1 MLKRYKDLYLGIM
14 IPTNIFFCI
23 SLILAAVIT
32 VLNRGIIELCIT
44 LSVFLLSGLI
54 IAFFPGIM
62 EKRIINKLFPMDTEE
77 VRIRI
82 NQKNLRKDYDAL
94 SETAKEI
101 FQISL
106 KEEGNP
112 VYLFKHDVDEDY
124 NRYRLYVKSKY
135 SSCIIYDSQKNPNC
149 IWLLKY
155 SKFFEVN

>member
-1 MLKRYKDLYLGIM
+1 M
-14 IPTNIFFCI
+14 IPTKIIFII
-23 SLILAAVIT
+23 SLILTIVIT
-32 VLNRGIIELCIT
+32 VLHREAIELFIT
-44 LSVFLLSGLI
+44 LSVFLSSVI
-54 IAFFPGIM
+54 FSAFFPGIM

-77 VRIRI
+77 VRICI

-106 KEEGNP
+106 KEEGKP
-112 VYLFKHDVDEDY
+112 VYLFKYDVDEDD

-135 SSCIIYDSQKNPNC
+135 TSCIIYDSHKNRNC
-149 IWLLKY
+149 IWLLEY